1 MTVTKTQEKPQ
12 VTAVKRAGLLGEYMY
27 FLKTYK
33 AWWLL
38 PVFALVSVLGLLVVM
53 GGSQAAML
61 IYALF

>member
-1 MTVTKTQEKPQ
+1 MVTKTAEKPQ
-12 VTAVKRAGLLGEYMY
+12 ITPVKRAGLLGEYMY

-38 PVFALVSVLGLLVVM
+38 PVFALVFVLGLLVVM